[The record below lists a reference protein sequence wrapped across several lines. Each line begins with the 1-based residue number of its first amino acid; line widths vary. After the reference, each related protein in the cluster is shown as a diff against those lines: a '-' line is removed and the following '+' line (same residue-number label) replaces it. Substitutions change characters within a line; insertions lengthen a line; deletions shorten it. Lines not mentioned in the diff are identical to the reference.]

1 MARCGPNRATRKQG
15 LDLAIQM
22 YSSKSLRQVLHL
34 SQFERKA
41 RETKHCVII
50 RILLT
55 DWCFP
60 TQRDT
65 HLHRSLT
72 CAFASELGKRN
83 EGDIRSTLRTSLLA
97 ESAKHFSPTSHPES
111 KSEHLFKISP
121 PPLTNPR
128 PRRVGHIPWAPAS
141 PALA

>member
-34 SQFERKA
+34 SQFRRKA
-41 RETKHCVII
+41 RETKRCVII
-50 RILLT
+50 RKLLT
-55 DWCFP
+55 DWGFP

-72 CAFASELGKRN
+72 CAFASEVVRGMR
-83 EGDIRSTLRTSLLA
+83 GSTLRTSLLA
-97 ESAKHFSPTSHPES
+97 ESAKLSSPTSHPES
-111 KSEHLFKISP
+111 KSERLFTISP